1 LGAILVQVIGAEGK
15 LKMGF
20 NYLGF
25 GLGFPVG
32 LDLGLDLIGVGLNY
46 ILSSIFYFTLSPI

>member
-1 LGAILVQVIGAEGK
+1 MVQVIGSRPIQALGFGYWAGAKGK

-32 LDLGLDLIGVGLNY
+32 LDLGLDLVLA
-46 ILSSIFYFTLSPI
+46 